1 MGELGWRCGTTKAAL
16 MRFSLCWLTL
26 TLTLAA
32 LKLDDKT
39 TKIL

>member
-1 MGELGWRCGTTKAAL
+1 MRGSETTEATS
-16 MRFSLCWLTL
+16 MRSLHCLITLTV

-39 TKIL
+39 TKFF